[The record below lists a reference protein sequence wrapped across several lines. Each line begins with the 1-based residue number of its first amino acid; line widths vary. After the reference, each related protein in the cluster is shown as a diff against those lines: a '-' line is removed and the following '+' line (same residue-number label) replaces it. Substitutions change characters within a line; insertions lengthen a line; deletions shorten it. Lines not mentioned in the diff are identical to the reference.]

1 MLEKLIELGLR
12 EKEARVYLALLEL
25 DEASVSAIAKKS
37 GINRTTIY
45 DILPDLVRDGFV
57 KRIFGPK
64 TETFKAEPPEKI
76 PLILDKR
83 VRSIQEQ
90 SIKAKKL
97 IDQLNLLASKKQ
109 GKPRISIFEGKE
121 GIRALYDDTLL
132 TKEPIKSFGSSEV
145 LEKFDQ
151 EFLNDYYRRRAAR
164 KVYIEAIL
172 GDYPTA
178 HDYQK
183 KDKEL
188 YREIRI
194 VPREAMDIKPEVYI
208 YENKTAFFSFEE
220 KFAVLIESKDIAD
233 ALKKLHMLAW
243 ERAGTFEGGT
253 RK

>member
-1 MLEKLIELGLR
+1 MLDKLIELGLR
-12 EKEARVYLALLEL
+12 KKEAKVYLTLLEL
-25 DEASVSAIAKKS
+25 DEASVSRIAKLS

-57 KRIFGPK
+57 KRIFGLK

-76 PLILDKR
+76 PLILEKR
-83 VRSIQEQ
+83 IRSIQEQ

-132 TKEPIKSFGSSEV
+132 TKETIKSFGSSEV
-145 LEKFDQ
+145 LEKFDP
-151 EFLNDYYRRRAAR
+151 EFLNDYYIRRANK

-172 GDYPTA
+172 GDFPTSRE
-178 HDYQK
+178 YQK
-183 KDKEL
+183 KDQEL

-194 VPREAMDIKPEVYI
+194 VPQKMMDIKPEVYI
-208 YENKTAFFSFEE
+208 YENKTAFFSFDE
-220 KFAVLIESKDIAD
+220 KFGVLIESQDIAD
-233 ALKKLHMLAW
+233 ALKKLHSLAW
-243 ERAGTFEGGT
+243 ERAKELD
-253 RK
+253 KKHK